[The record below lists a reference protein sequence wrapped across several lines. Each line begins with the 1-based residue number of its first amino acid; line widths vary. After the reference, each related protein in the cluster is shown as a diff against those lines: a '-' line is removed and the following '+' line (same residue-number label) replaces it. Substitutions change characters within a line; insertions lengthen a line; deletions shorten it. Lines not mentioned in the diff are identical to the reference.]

1 MLTPE
6 QFIGAIYAVALANG
20 FTNLSAA
27 AGQVERDGEKLVQE
41 ECFVSLNEVESD
53 ILVRKDISGHYHNTD
68 KVFFMAQAPS
78 YKCWHYSPLNDGI
91 QPYDRD
97 ALINE
102 VIEKAQFP
110 DKKPNKK

>member
-6 QFIGAIYAVALANG
+6 QLIGAIYAVALANG
-20 FTNLSAA
+20 FTNLTA
-27 AGQVERDGEKLVQE
+27 AGEQVEKDGAKLVEE
-41 ECFVSLNEVESD
+41 ECFISLNEVESD
-53 ILVRKDISGHYHNTD
+53 ILPRKDISGHYNKTD
-68 KVFFMAQAPS
+68 KAFFMAQAPS

-102 VIEKAQFP
+102 IIEKAQFP